1 MKPLL
6 SLGKL
11 WMMVLLLAT
20 LGAAPAVA
28 GNGGP
33 LTAAA
38 ITAQT
43 TALLQKYVNK
53 EGKVNYA
60 GLQRNPEQLDALL
73 ANIARFEV
81 AKAEMADQYA
91 FYLNAYNVLVI
102 GEIVAHYPLSSVQ
115 EMPGFFN
122 RTPLR
127 VGGQQ
132 LTLDQIET
140 DKLRKIYDDPRLHFA
155 LVCGT
160 NSCPR
165 LNRTAYVGKDLF
177 VQLNNQAKFALLDP
191 AYVRVDEAGK
201 QVKLPE
207 IFKWYENDF
216 STSGKSGVLY
226 VNQFRVENRVP
237 TWYTVA
243 YYPYNWSLND
253 QKPARAAATSAT
265 NPVVADATNR

>member
-1 MKPLL
+1 MQLLL
-6 SLGKL
+6 SCRKFWIGILLMGFLGTHS
-11 WMMVLLLAT
+11 VE
-20 LGAAPAVA
+20 AAGTP
-28 GNGGP
+28 P
-33 LTAAA
+33 TAAA
-38 ITAQT
+38 ITAKT
-43 TALLQKYVNK
+43 TAFFQKFVNR

-60 GLQRNPEQLDALL
+60 GIKRNPDQLDELL
-73 ANIARFEV
+73 DDIAKFDI

-102 GEIVAHYPLSSVQ
+102 GEIVANYPLTSVQ
-115 EMPGFFN
+115 DLPGFFH
-122 RTPLR
+122 TTQLR
-127 VGGQQ
+127 VAGQR

-165 LNRTAYVGKDLF
+165 LSRTAYVGNELF

-191 AYVRVDEAGK
+191 NYVKVDANIK

-207 IFKWYENDF
+207 IFKWYEGDF
-216 STSGKSGVLY
+216 STSGKTGVMY
-226 VNQFRVENRVP
+226 VNQFRKENRLP
-237 TWYTVA
+237 TWFAVE

-253 QKPARAAATSAT
+253 QKPTDVSMSAAL
-265 NPVVADATNR
+265 NK